1 VANQRSVTYLDP
13 KNIHI
18 VGLDDTQGEDAL
30 LYDERISL
38 DVDENLVKNIK
49 MYGIQSPVI
58 CRNDDGNFVVVDG
71 RQRVRAA
78 RQANEELSAA
88 GEVTLKVPV
97 ITVMAEDRVV
107 SGIMVSTNEIRR
119 ADAILTKARKAAR
132 LFNQGLSHDEVSI
145 SFGCSVQTVRNYL
158 RLVQAD
164 PSVHTAIE
172 EGKISASVGLELALL
187 GRDEQ
192 LAELTKLLKRL
203 ERPTASAPSV
213 DSGRKKKEQQG
224 VKRAWVK
231 KALDSDS
238 ASMLKPAQRAVLE
251 WFATGDAPDDSW
263 MVRFL
268 TAVEEEAVAKA
279 EERERKKAEAK
290 NAEGKKSRKSKKAE
304 SDDAQG
310 ETTDEVA
317 PDADSLDA
325 VEPDH
330 DDSDADADDGDDDD
344 TDFEGENADEEQED
358 DSEVDVVDND
368 GDSE

>member
-1 VANQRSVTYLDP
+1 MANQRAVTYLDP

-38 DVDENLVKNIK
+38 EVDDNLVKNIK

-78 RQANEELSAA
+78 RRANEELSAG

-132 LFNQGLSHDEVSI
+132 LFNQGLSHEEVSV
-145 SFGCSVQTVRNYL
+145 SFGCSIQTIRNYL

-164 PSVHTAIE
+164 PAVHAAVE
-172 EGKISASVGLELALL
+172 ENKISASVGLELSLL

-192 LAELTKLLKRL
+192 LAELAKLLKRF
-203 ERPTASAPSV
+203 ENPSTSV
-213 DSGRKKKEQQG
+213 PSGDSSRKKKEQPG

-231 KALDSDS
+231 KALESES

-251 WFATGDAPDDSW
+251 WFATGDAPEDSW
-263 MVRFL
+263 MTRFL
-268 TAVEEEAVAKA
+268 AAVEEESVTKA

-290 NAEGKKSRKSKKAE
+290 NTEGKKTRKSKKSE
-304 SDDAQG
+304 SDEAQG
-310 ETTDEVA
+310 EASDEVA
-317 PDADSLDA
+317 PDADSLDS
-325 VEPDH
+325 VEADH
-330 DDSDADADDGDDDD
+330 DDSDDDDD
-344 TDFEGENADEEQED
+344 SDEGATDSEGDNADEEQED